1 MRGNMYCAPSLRRPL
16 TSSTKG
22 GPGAAMRAVWPW
34 IEQACKRLAH
44 RNPGHRAGNKLA
56 RIGWAGSTEGRVADE
71 DGRLIP
77 AQLRNCAESRQVD
90 CISAN

>member
-1 MRGNMYCAPSLRRPL
+1 
-16 TSSTKG
+16 
-22 GPGAAMRAVWPW
+22 MRALWPW

-44 RNPGHRAGNKLA
+44 RNPGYCARNKLA

-77 AQLRNCAESRQVD
+77 ANSGIGVECRQVN
-90 CISAN
+90 CISATLAIGDECVVADANA